1 MGLLNFWSNSATDK
15 TLKIGEKITDGI
27 TRGVDALIFTD
38 EEKNQLRQHGAEIL
52 LDFWKSVSSE
62 NTQQS
67 MARRELVKMTMQVFF
82 TLLLVGVAVFKF
94 DRVFADFIFSV
105 AKEITWLVTLV
116 AGIYFGPHQLSKII
130 SK

>member
-67 MARRELVKMTMQVFF
+67 MARRELAKMTMQVFF

-94 DRVFADFIFSV
+94 DKAFADFIFGV

>member
-67 MARRELVKMTMQVFF
+67 MARRELAKMTMQVFF
-82 TLLLVGVAVFKF
+82 SLLLAGVAVFKF
-94 DRVFADFIFSV
+94 DKVFADFIFSV

>member
-67 MARRELVKMTMQVFF
+67 MARRELAKMTMQVFF